1 MYFEVKNENP
11 QELRVYR
18 NENVDKRPVLFT
30 MIGLPGS
37 GKSTIADNLVVERNT
52 GEYSRP
58 VIHSSDSLRKELFG
72 KEGTQ
77 GDNGMIFSELHKRM
91 KQDLKDGKDVVFDA
105 TNVNKKFRINFIRE
119 LKNIDCFNVAV
130 CVMTPYELCL
140 KNNVSRERVVPEN
153 VIRSMYLKW
162 CPPSKQEGFDDIVL
176 CYSFGDIDVKT
187 KYNLHNF
194 FGGEINACSIEQENR
209 HHKRTI
215 GDHCIQAAVNIIY
228 LCPDN
233 YKLYLAA
240 LLHDIGKPFTKSHL
254 NAKGEETNECHYYNH
269 QHCGAYDSL
278 FYTYNLS
285 PNEDEMIHIANLIY
299 YHMHPFLSWKQSEKA
314 LKRDRDLLGEDF
326 FNEVMLLHRADR
338 TAQ

>member
-37 GKSTIADNLVVERNT
+37 GKSTIAETLIVDRN
-52 GEYSRP
+52 GEHFHP
-58 VIHSSDSLRKELFG
+58 VIHSSDNLRKELFG
-72 KEGTQ
+72 EEETQ
-77 GDNGMIFSELHKRM
+77 GDNNEIFSELHKRI
-91 KQDLKDGKDVVFDA
+91 KRDLIDGKDVVFDA
-105 TNVNKKFRINFIRE
+105 TNVNKKFRIQFLND
-119 LKNIDCFNVAV
+119 LKKVDCFNVAI

-140 KNNVSRERVVPEN
+140 KNNASRERVVPEN

-162 CPPSKQEGFDDIVL
+162 CPPAKQEGFDDIVL
-176 CYSFGDIDVKT
+176 CYSFGDIDAKT
-187 KYNLHNF
+187 KYDLHNF
-194 FGGEINACSIEQENR
+194 FGGEINACDIKQENR

-228 LCPDN
+228 SSPNN
-233 YKLYLAA
+233 YNLYLAA
-240 LLHDIGKPFTKSHL
+240 LLHDIGKPFTKSHF
-254 NAKGEETNECHYYNH
+254 NAKREETKECHYYNH

-285 PNEDEMIHIANLIY
+285 PDEDEMIYIANLIY
-299 YHMHPFLSWKQSEKA
+299 YHMHPFLAWKQSEKA
-314 LKRDRDLLGEDF
+314 LRRDRNLMGDDF
-326 FNEVMLLHRADR
+326 IFEVIQLHRADR
-338 TAQ
+338 DAK